1 MRLKVSATIVH
12 NTNTYQAENIPYHVQ
27 QPYFAYLLGN
37 VTFLD
42 SYELQT
48 FWITILDDQ
57 ISLIGPSIGSSLG
70 KQGLPFSK
78 TIPAVL
84 MV

>member
-1 MRLKVSATIVH
+1 MLVMKSSQTCKFYQLPDVHRLYPTRKDMRLKVSATIVH

-48 FWITILDDQ
+48 F
-57 ISLIGPSIGSSLG
+57 
-70 KQGLPFSK
+70 
-78 TIPAVL
+78 
-84 MV
+84 